1 MSQEESQVFRS
12 GSHEEAAATEG
23 RNKKKK
29 AKQDGP
35 TDARHLHDAQDG
47 PSDRREMHDAEG
59 VIDGRH
65 MHDAEGVIDGRPML
79 DADGPSVG
87 RNMHDA
93 QGAIDGRHMRDAEGP
108 SDGRNMHDA
117 QGAID
122 GRHMHDA
129 EGPTVGHAEVGIDS
143 VEDLLA
149 WAGVQGPVNPRNMQ
163 DAEGPS
169 NKRDMHDGEGP
180 SDQRSLQDHYV
191 TIDSKTVERRT
202 VELGKRIDPSMA
214 DPQQAAAQVKKE
226 PLFTMADATP
236 WSLSLRL
243 EARLKDVGSKTS
255 DIHNQIDRLEV
266 DALNLG
272 KRIKI

>member
-1 MSQEESQVFRS
+1 MSKEESQVFRA
-12 GSHEEAAATEG
+12 GAHEEAAATEG
-23 RNKKKK
+23 RNKKRRT
-29 AKQDGP
+29 KQEGP
-35 TDARHLHDAQDG
+35 TDARHLHDAQGG

-65 MHDAEGVIDGRPML
+65 MHDA
-79 DADGPSVG
+79 DGPSV
-87 RNMHDA
+87 
-93 QGAIDGRHMRDAEGP
+93 
-108 SDGRNMHDA
+108 GRNMHDA

-129 EGPTVGHAEVGIDS
+129 EGPSDGRNMHDAQGPIVGHAEVGTDS
-143 VEDLLA
+143 VEELLA

-236 WSLSLRL
+236 WALSLGL
-243 EARLKDVGSKTS
+243 EARLKNVGSKTS
-255 DIHNQIDRLEV
+255 DIHNQIDKLEV

>member
-1 MSQEESQVFRS
+1 MSKEESQVFRS

-47 PSDRREMHDAEG
+47 PSDRREMHDEEG

-65 MHDAEGVIDGRPML
+65 MH

-93 QGAIDGRHMRDAEGP
+93 QGAIDGRHMHDAEGP

-117 QGAID
+117 QGPI
-122 GRHMHDA
+122 
-129 EGPTVGHAEVGIDS
+129 VGHAEVGTDS
-143 VEDLLA
+143 VEELLA

-163 DAEGPS
+163 DAEGLS

-236 WSLSLRL
+236 WALSLGL
-243 EARLKDVGSKTS
+243 EARLKNVGSKTS
-255 DIHNQIDRLEV
+255 DIHNQIDKLEV

>member
-12 GSHEEAAATEG
+12 GSHEEAAAAEG

-29 AKQDGP
+29 TKQDGP
-35 TDARHLHDAQDG
+35 TDERHLHDAQDG

-65 MHDAEGVIDGRPML
+65 MHDAQ
-79 DADGPSVG
+79 GP
-87 RNMHDA
+87 
-93 QGAIDGRHMRDAEGP
+93 I
-108 SDGRNMHDA
+108 
-117 QGAID
+117 
-122 GRHMHDA
+122 
-129 EGPTVGHAEVGIDS
+129 VGHAEVGTDS

-149 WAGVQGPVNPRNMQ
+149 WAGVQGSVNPRNMQ

-169 NKRDMHDGEGP
+169 NKRSMQDGDGP

-191 TIDSKTVERRT
+191 TIDSKTGERRA

-214 DPQQAAAQVKKE
+214 DPQQAAGQVKKE

-236 WSLSLRL
+236 WALSLRL

-255 DIHNQIDRLEV
+255 ELHNQIDRLEV
-266 DALNLG
+266 DAINLG

>member
-1 MSQEESQVFRS
+1 MSKEESQVFRS

-35 TDARHLHDAQDG
+35 TDERHLHDAQDG

-65 MHDAEGVIDGRPML
+65 MHDA
-79 DADGPSVG
+79 DGPSV
-87 RNMHDA
+87 
-93 QGAIDGRHMRDAEGP
+93 
-108 SDGRNMHDA
+108 GRNMHDA

-129 EGPTVGHAEVGIDS
+129 EGPSDGRNMHDAQGPIVGHAEVGTDS
-143 VEDLLA
+143 VEELLA

-236 WSLSLRL
+236 WALSLGL
-243 EARLKDVGSKTS
+243 EARLKNVGSKTS
-255 DIHNQIDRLEV
+255 DIHNQIDKLEV

>member
-12 GSHEEAAATEG
+12 GSHEEAAAAEG

-29 AKQDGP
+29 AKQEGP
-35 TDARHLHDAQDG
+35 TDTRHLHDEQDG
-47 PSDRREMHDAEG
+47 PSDRREMHDA
-59 VIDGRH
+59 
-65 MHDAEGVIDGRPML
+65 
-79 DADGPSVG
+79 DGP
-87 RNMHDA
+87 
-93 QGAIDGRHMRDAEGP
+93 ID
-108 SDGRNMHDA
+108 
-117 QGAID
+117 
-122 GRHMHDA
+122 
-129 EGPTVGHAEVGIDS
+129 GHAEYGTDS

-149 WAGVQGPVNPRNMQ
+149 WAGVQGSVNPRNMQ

-169 NKRDMHDGEGP
+169 NKRSMQDGDGP
-180 SDQRSLQDHYV
+180 SDQRSLQDHYA
-191 TIDSKTVERRT
+191 TIDSKTGERRT

-236 WSLSLRL
+236 WALSLRL

-255 DIHNQIDRLEV
+255 ELHNQIDRLEV

>member
-12 GSHEEAAATEG
+12 GSHEEAAAAEG

-29 AKQDGP
+29 AKQEGP
-35 TDARHLHDAQDG
+35 TDTRHLHDAQDG
-47 PSDRREMHDAEG
+47 PSDRRAMHDAEG

-65 MHDAEGVIDGRPML
+65 MHDADGPSVGRNMH
-79 DADGPSVG
+79 DAEGPSVG

-93 QGAIDGRHMRDAEGP
+93 QGV
-108 SDGRNMHDA
+108 
-117 QGAID
+117 ID

-129 EGPTVGHAEVGIDS
+129 DGSIDGHAEYGTDS

-149 WAGVQGPVNPRNMQ
+149 WAGVQGSVNPRNMQ

-169 NKRDMHDGEGP
+169 
-180 SDQRSLQDHYV
+180 DQRSLQDHYF
-191 TIDSKTVERRT
+191 TIDSKTGERRT

-236 WSLSLRL
+236 WALSLRL

-255 DIHNQIDRLEV
+255 ELHNQIDRLEV

>member
-12 GSHEEAAATEG
+12 GSHEEAAAAEG

-29 AKQDGP
+29 TKQDGP
-35 TDARHLHDAQDG
+35 TDERHLHDAQDG

-65 MHDAEGVIDGRPML
+65 MHDADGPSVGRNMH
-79 DADGPSVG
+79 DAEGPSVG

-93 QGAIDGRHMRDAEGP
+93 QGAIDGRHM
-108 SDGRNMHDA
+108 HDA
-117 QGAID
+117 QGPI
-122 GRHMHDA
+122 
-129 EGPTVGHAEVGIDS
+129 VGHAEVGTDS

-149 WAGVQGPVNPRNMQ
+149 WAGVQGSVNPRNMQ

-169 NKRDMHDGEGP
+169 NKRELHDGEGP

-191 TIDSKTVERRT
+191 TIDSKTGERRA

-214 DPQQAAAQVKKE
+214 DPQQAAGQVKKE

-236 WSLSLRL
+236 WALSLRL

-255 DIHNQIDRLEV
+255 ELHNQIDRLEV
-266 DALNLG
+266 DAINLG

>member
-12 GSHEEAAATEG
+12 GSHEEAAAAEG

-29 AKQDGP
+29 TKQDGP
-35 TDARHLHDAQDG
+35 TDERHLHDAQDG

-65 MHDAEGVIDGRPML
+65 MHDA
-79 DADGPSVG
+79 DGPSVG
-87 RNMHDA
+87 RNMH
-93 QGAIDGRHMRDAEGP
+93 DAEGP

-117 QGAID
+117 EGVID

-129 EGPTVGHAEVGIDS
+129 QGPIVGHAEVGTDS
-143 VEDLLA
+143 VEELLA
-149 WAGVQGPVNPRNMQ
+149 WAGVQGSVNPRNMQ

-169 NKRDMHDGEGP
+169 NKRSMQDGDGP

-191 TIDSKTVERRT
+191 TIDSKTGERRA

-236 WSLSLRL
+236 WALSLGL
-243 EARLKDVGSKTS
+243 EARLKNVGSKTS
-255 DIHNQIDRLEV
+255 ELHNQIDRLEV
-266 DALNLG
+266 DAINLG

>member
-1 MSQEESQVFRS
+1 MSQKESQVFRS
-12 GSHEEAAATEG
+12 GSHEEAAAAEG

-29 AKQDGP
+29 AKQEGP
-35 TDARHLHDAQDG
+35 TDTRHLHDAQDG
-47 PSDRREMHDAEG
+47 PSDRRAMHDAEG

-65 MHDAEGVIDGRPML
+65 MHDADGPSVGRNMH
-79 DADGPSVG
+79 DAEGPSVG

-93 QGAIDGRHMRDAEGP
+93 QGV
-108 SDGRNMHDA
+108 
-117 QGAID
+117 ID

-129 EGPTVGHAEVGIDS
+129 DGSIDGHAEYGTDS

-149 WAGVQGPVNPRNMQ
+149 WAGVQGSVNPRNMQ

-169 NKRDMHDGEGP
+169 
-180 SDQRSLQDHYV
+180 DQRSLQDHYF
-191 TIDSKTVERRT
+191 TIDSKTGERRT

-236 WSLSLRL
+236 WALSLRL

-255 DIHNQIDRLEV
+255 ELHNQIDRLEV

>member
-1 MSQEESQVFRS
+1 MSKEESQVFRS
-12 GSHEEAAATEG
+12 GAHEEAAATEG

-29 AKQDGP
+29 AKQEGP
-35 TDARHLHDAQDG
+35 TDTRHLHDAQDG

-65 MHDAEGVIDGRPML
+65 MHDAEG
-79 DADGPSVG
+79 PSIG

-93 QGAIDGRHMRDAEGP
+93 QGPIDG
-108 SDGRNMHDA
+108 
-117 QGAID
+117 
-122 GRHMHDA
+122 
-129 EGPTVGHAEVGIDS
+129 HADHETDS

-149 WAGVQGPVNPRNMQ
+149 WAGVQGSVNPRNMQ

-169 NKRDMHDGEGP
+169 NKRSMQDGDGP

-191 TIDSKTVERRT
+191 TIDSKTGERRT

-214 DPQQAAAQVKKE
+214 DPQQAAMQVKKE

-236 WSLSLRL
+236 WAISLRL

-255 DIHNQIDRLEV
+255 ELHNQIDRLEV

>member
-12 GSHEEAAATEG
+12 GSHEEAAAAEG

-29 AKQDGP
+29 AKQEGP
-35 TDARHLHDAQDG
+35 TDTRHLHDAQDG

-65 MHDAEGVIDGRPML
+65 MHDA
-79 DADGPSVG
+79 DGPSVG

-93 QGAIDGRHMRDAEGP
+93 EGP
-108 SDGRNMHDA
+108 SVGRNMHDA
-117 QGAID
+117 DGSID
-122 GRHMHDA
+122 
-129 EGPTVGHAEVGIDS
+129 GHAEYGTDS

-149 WAGVQGPVNPRNMQ
+149 WAGVQGSVNPRNMQ
-163 DAEGPS
+163 DA
-169 NKRDMHDGEGP
+169 EGP

-191 TIDSKTVERRT
+191 TIDSKTGERRT

-236 WSLSLRL
+236 WALSLRL

-255 DIHNQIDRLEV
+255 ELHNQIDRLEV

>member
-12 GSHEEAAATEG
+12 GSHEEAAAAEG

-29 AKQDGP
+29 AKQEGP
-35 TDARHLHDAQDG
+35 TDTRHLHDAQDG
-47 PSDRREMHDAEG
+47 PSDRRAMHDAEG
-59 VIDGRH
+59 VIDGQH
-65 MHDAEGVIDGRPML
+65 MH

-93 QGAIDGRHMRDAEGP
+93 DGP
-108 SDGRNMHDA
+108 SVGRNMHDA
-117 QGAID
+117 EGVID
-122 GRHMHDA
+122 GRHMQDA
-129 EGPTVGHAEVGIDS
+129 DGPIVGHAEYGTDS

-149 WAGVQGPVNPRNMQ
+149 WAGVQGSVNPRNMQ

-169 NKRDMHDGEGP
+169 
-180 SDQRSLQDHYV
+180 DQRSLQDQYV
-191 TIDSKTVERRT
+191 TIDSKTGERRT

-214 DPQQAAAQVKKE
+214 DPQQAAEQVKKE

-236 WSLSLRL
+236 WALSLRL

-255 DIHNQIDRLEV
+255 ELHNQIDRLEV

>member
-1 MSQEESQVFRS
+1 MAKEESQVFRS

-29 AKQDGP
+29 AKQEGP
-35 TDARHLHDAQDG
+35 TDTRHLHDAQDG
-47 PSDRREMHDAEG
+47 PSDLRSMHDAEG
-59 VIDGRH
+59 VIDGRN
-65 MHDAEGVIDGRPML
+65 MHDAEVPSVGRNMH
-79 DADGPSVG
+79 DAEVPSVG

-93 QGAIDGRHMRDAEGP
+93 QGV
-108 SDGRNMHDA
+108 
-117 QGAID
+117 ID

-129 EGPTVGHAEVGIDS
+129 DGSIDGHAEYGTDS

-149 WAGVQGPVNPRNMQ
+149 WAGVQGSVNPRNMQ

-169 NKRDMHDGEGP
+169 NKRSMQDGDGP

-191 TIDSKTVERRT
+191 TIDSKTGERRT

-236 WSLSLRL
+236 WALSLRL

-255 DIHNQIDRLEV
+255 ELHNQIDRLEV

>member
-1 MSQEESQVFRS
+1 MSQEESQVFRA
-12 GSHEEAAATEG
+12 GSHEEAGVTEG

-29 AKQDGP
+29 SKQEGP
-35 TDARHLHDAQDG
+35 NDPRHLHDARGG

-65 MHDAEGVIDGRPML
+65 MHDAEGPID
-79 DADGPSVG
+79 A
-87 RNMHDA
+87 
-93 QGAIDGRHMRDAEGP
+93 
-108 SDGRNMHDA
+108 
-117 QGAID
+117 
-122 GRHMHDA
+122 
-129 EGPTVGHAEVGIDS
+129 HANYGTDS

-149 WAGVQGPVNPRNMQ
+149 WAGVQGPVNPRDMQDAQGPSNKRNMR

-169 NKRDMHDGEGP
+169 DARDMQDGEGP
-180 SDQRSLQDHYV
+180 SDKRSLQDHYV
-191 TIDSKTVERRT
+191 TIDNKPVERRT

-214 DPQQAAAQVKKE
+214 DPAQAAAPVKKQ

-236 WSLSLRL
+236 WAISLGL

-255 DIHNQIDRLEV
+255 EIHNQIDRLEV
-266 DALNLG
+266 DALKLG

>member
-1 MSQEESQVFRS
+1 MSNYYTNYSSYLGANRCCNLKSQ
-12 GSHEEAAATEG
+12 
-23 RNKKKK
+23 
-29 AKQDGP
+29 GP
-35 TDARHLHDAQDG
+35 QG
-47 PSDRREMHDAEG
+47 PA
-59 VIDGRH
+59 
-65 MHDAEGVIDGRPML
+65 
-79 DADGPSVG
+79 GPQG
-87 RNMHDA
+87 P
-93 QGAIDGRHMRDAEGP
+93 GAIGP
-108 SDGRNMHDA
+108 
-117 QGAID
+117 
-122 GRHMHDA
+122 
-129 EGPTVGHAEVGIDS
+129 
-143 VEDLLA
+143 
-149 WAGVQGPVNPRNMQ
+149 AGVQGPVNPRNMQ

>member
-1 MSQEESQVFRS
+1 
-12 GSHEEAAATEG
+12 
-23 RNKKKK
+23 
-29 AKQDGP
+29 
-35 TDARHLHDAQDG
+35 
-47 PSDRREMHDAEG
+47 
-59 VIDGRH
+59 
-65 MHDAEGVIDGRPML
+65 
-79 DADGPSVG
+79 
-87 RNMHDA
+87 
-93 QGAIDGRHMRDAEGP
+93 
-108 SDGRNMHDA
+108 MHDA

-129 EGPTVGHAEVGIDS
+129 DGPVVGQAEHATDS

-149 WAGVQGPVNPRNMQ
+149 WAGVQGPVDPRNMQ
-163 DAEGPS
+163 DGQGPS

-202 VELGKRIDPSMA
+202 VELGKRVDPSMA
-214 DPQQAAAQVKKE
+214 DPQQAATQVKKE

-236 WSLSLRL
+236 WAISLRL
-243 EARLKDVGSKTS
+243 EARLKDIGSKTS
-255 DIHNQIDRLEV
+255 ELHNQIDRLEV

>member
-1 MSQEESQVFRS
+1 MSKEESQVFRS

-35 TDARHLHDAQDG
+35 TDERHLHDAQDG

-65 MHDAEGVIDGRPML
+65 MHDA
-79 DADGPSVG
+79 DGPSV
-87 RNMHDA
+87 
-93 QGAIDGRHMRDAEGP
+93 
-108 SDGRNMHDA
+108 GRNMHDA

-129 EGPTVGHAEVGIDS
+129 EGPSDGRNMHDAQGPIVVHAEVGTDS
-143 VEDLLA
+143 VEELLA

-163 DAEGPS
+163 DAEGLS

-236 WSLSLRL
+236 WALSLGL
-243 EARLKDVGSKTS
+243 EARLKNVGSKTS
-255 DIHNQIDRLEV
+255 DIHNQIDKLEV

>member
-1 MSQEESQVFRS
+1 MSQEESQVFLS
-12 GSHEEAAATEG
+12 GSLEEAAAAEG

-29 AKQDGP
+29 AKQEGP
-35 TDARHLHDAQDG
+35 TDTRHLHDAQDG
-47 PSDRREMHDAEG
+47 PSDRRAMHDAEG

-65 MHDAEGVIDGRPML
+65 MHDADGPSVGRNMH
-79 DADGPSVG
+79 DAEGPSVG

-93 QGAIDGRHMRDAEGP
+93 QGV
-108 SDGRNMHDA
+108 
-117 QGAID
+117 ID

-129 EGPTVGHAEVGIDS
+129 DGSIDGHAEYGTDS

-149 WAGVQGPVNPRNMQ
+149 WAGVQGSVSPRNMH
-163 DAEGPS
+163 DA
-169 NKRDMHDGEGP
+169 EGP
-180 SDQRSLQDHYV
+180 SDQRSLQDHYF
-191 TIDSKTVERRT
+191 TIDSKTGERRT

-236 WSLSLRL
+236 WALSLRL

-255 DIHNQIDRLEV
+255 ELHNQIDRLEV

>member
-12 GSHEEAAATEG
+12 GSHEEAAAAEG

-29 AKQDGP
+29 AKQEGP
-35 TDARHLHDAQDG
+35 TDTRHLHDAQDG

-65 MHDAEGVIDGRPML
+65 MHDA
-79 DADGPSVG
+79 DGPSVG

-93 QGAIDGRHMRDAEGP
+93 DGPSVGRHMQDANGP
-108 SDGRNMHDA
+108 
-117 QGAID
+117 I
-122 GRHMHDA
+122 
-129 EGPTVGHAEVGIDS
+129 TGHAEYGTDS

-149 WAGVQGPVNPRNMQ
+149 WAGVQGSVNPRNMQ

-169 NKRDMHDGEGP
+169 NKRSMQDGDGP

-191 TIDSKTVERRT
+191 TIDSKTGERRT

-214 DPQQAAAQVKKE
+214 DPQQAATQVKKE

-255 DIHNQIDRLEV
+255 ELHNQIDRLEV

>member
-1 MSQEESQVFRS
+1 MSKEESQVFRS
-12 GSHEEAAATEG
+12 GAHEEAAATEG

-29 AKQDGP
+29 AKQEGP
-35 TDARHLHDAQDG
+35 TDTRHLHDAQGG

-65 MHDAEGVIDGRPML
+65 MHDAEGPSVGRSMH
-79 DADGPSVG
+79 DTEGPSVG

-93 QGAIDGRHMRDAEGP
+93 DGSIA
-108 SDGRNMHDA
+108 
-117 QGAID
+117 
-122 GRHMHDA
+122 
-129 EGPTVGHAEVGIDS
+129 GHAEYGTDS

-149 WAGVQGPVNPRNMQ
+149 WAGVQGAVNPRNMQ

-169 NKRDMHDGEGP
+169 NKRSMQDGDGP

-191 TIDSKTVERRT
+191 TIDSKTGERRT

-236 WSLSLRL
+236 WALSLGL

-255 DIHNQIDRLEV
+255 DIHNQIDRLESV
-266 DALNLG
+266 ALNLG

>member
-12 GSHEEAAATEG
+12 GSHEEAAAAEG

-29 AKQDGP
+29 AKQEGP
-35 TDARHLHDAQDG
+35 TDTRHLHDAQDG
-47 PSDRREMHDAEG
+47 PSDRRAMHDAEG

-65 MHDAEGVIDGRPML
+65 MHDA
-79 DADGPSVG
+79 DGPSVG

-93 QGAIDGRHMRDAEGP
+93 EGP
-108 SDGRNMHDA
+108 SVGRNMHDP
-117 QGAID
+117 QGVID

-129 EGPTVGHAEVGIDS
+129 DGSIDGHAEYGTDS

-149 WAGVQGPVNPRNMQ
+149 WAGVQGSVSPRNMQ
-163 DAEGPS
+163 DA
-169 NKRDMHDGEGP
+169 EGP
-180 SDQRSLQDHYV
+180 SDQRSLQDHYF
-191 TIDSKTVERRT
+191 TIDSKTGERRT

-236 WSLSLRL
+236 WALSLRL

-255 DIHNQIDRLEV
+255 ELHNQIDRLEV

>member
-1 MSQEESQVFRS
+1 MSKEESQVFRS
-12 GSHEEAAATEG
+12 GAHEEAAATEG

-29 AKQDGP
+29 AKQEGP
-35 TDARHLHDAQDG
+35 TDTRHLHDAQDG

-65 MHDAEGVIDGRPML
+65 MHDAEG
-79 DADGPSVG
+79 PSVG
-87 RNMHDA
+87 R
-93 QGAIDGRHMRDAEGP
+93 
-108 SDGRNMHDA
+108 S
-117 QGAID
+117 
-122 GRHMHDA
+122 MHDA
-129 EGPTVGHAEVGIDS
+129 EGPSVARNMHDADGSIAGHAEYGTDS

-149 WAGVQGPVNPRNMQ
+149 WAGVQGAVNPRNMQ

-169 NKRDMHDGEGP
+169 NKRSMQDGDGP

-191 TIDSKTVERRT
+191 TIDSKTGERRT

-236 WSLSLRL
+236 WALSLGL

-255 DIHNQIDRLEV
+255 DIHNQIDRLESV
-266 DALNLG
+266 ALNLG

>member
-12 GSHEEAAATEG
+12 GSHEEVAAAEG

-29 AKQDGP
+29 AKQEGP
-35 TDARHLHDAQDG
+35 TDTRHLHDAQDG
-47 PSDRREMHDAEG
+47 PSDRREMHDVEG
-59 VIDGRH
+59 VIDGQH
-65 MHDAEGVIDGRPML
+65 MHDVQ
-79 DADGPSVG
+79 GP
-87 RNMHDA
+87 
-93 QGAIDGRHMRDAEGP
+93 I
-108 SDGRNMHDA
+108 
-117 QGAID
+117 
-122 GRHMHDA
+122 
-129 EGPTVGHAEVGIDS
+129 VGHAEVGTDS
-143 VEDLLA
+143 VEELLA
-149 WAGVQGPVNPRNMQ
+149 WAGVQGSVNPRNMQ

-169 NKRDMHDGEGP
+169 NKRSMQDGDGP

-191 TIDSKTVERRT
+191 TIDSKTGERRT

-236 WSLSLRL
+236 WALSLGL
-243 EARLKDVGSKTS
+243 EARLKNVGSKTS
-255 DIHNQIDRLEV
+255 DIHNQIDKLEV